1 MYIISGCLCGVNCKY
16 NGDNNLDNKCLELL
30 KMGQA
35 ILVCPEQL
43 GGLSTPRVP
52 AEISSINKDDIKSE
66 EFCITT
72 KDNRDVTKEFMKGA
86 YETLKIAKE
95 VGATKAILKEGS
107 PSCGTNFIYDGTFS
121 GKKIKGMGLTA
132 RLLKENG
139 IDVISDEDFGGIINE
154 FIR

>member
-1 MYIISGCLCGVNCKY
+1 MIIISGCLCGVNCKY
-16 NGDNNLDNKCLELL
+16 DGDNNLDGKCLELL
-30 KMGQA
+30 KTGQA

-52 AEISSINKDDIKSE
+52 AEITSVDKENIKNEDFSIK
-66 EFCITT
+66 T
-72 KDNRDVTKEFMKGA
+72 KDNRDVTKEFLKGA
-86 YETLKIAKE
+86 YETLRIAKE
-95 VGATKAILKEGS
+95 VGATKAILKESS

-139 IDVISDEDFGGIINE
+139 IDVISDKDLEGQL
-154 FIR
+154 